1 MALVHGAQEPLGVRD
16 GLVLYLD
23 AANARS
29 YPRTGNTWFDRSG
42 NGNNGTFAGDVGYSG
57 SNFGSLTFDGTDDYV
72 PIGSTGFPTASF
84 AGTLSAWARTNT
96 ITGGFDL
103 IVSYGGTST
112 NAARFLGITNTSGGN
127 PIPCSFLFGGY
138 ANDLFASGV
147 PLNTWF
153 NMAGVYTGTNALM
166 YVNGVLVSGP
176 TAKSWNTSS
185 GNANIGR
192 QTNGSEYWNGNIA
205 QVSIY
210 NRALTAT
217 EIAQNYNALKGRYGL
232 T

>member
-1 MALVHGAQEPLGVRD
+1 MALVHGAQEPLGVRS

-29 YPRTGNTWFDRSG
+29 YPRTGPNWFDRSG
-42 NGNNGTFAGDVGYSG
+42 NGNNGTLTGGVGYSG
-57 SNFGSLTFDGTDDYV
+57 TNFGSLTFDGTDDYV
-72 PIGSTGFPTASF
+72 PIGSTGFPTTSS

-96 ITGGFDL
+96 ITGGFDF
-103 IVSYGGTST
+103 IVSYGAGFT
-112 NAARFLGITNTSGGN
+112 NSARFLGINNSTY
-127 PIPCSFLFGGY
+127 LFGGY
-138 ANDLFASGV
+138 ANDITASGV

-176 TAKSWNTSS
+176 TAKSWGTTS
-185 GNANIGR
+185 GNASVGR
-192 QTNGSEYWNGNIA
+192 QANNSEYWNGNIS

-217 EIAQNYNALKGRYGL
+217 EVAQNYNALKSRYI
-232 T
+232 

>member
-1 MALVHGAQEPLGVRD
+1 MALVHGAKEPLGVSS

-29 YPRTGNTWFDRSG
+29 YPRTGPTWFDRSG
-42 NGNNGTFAGDVGYSG
+42 NGNNGTLTGVGYSG
-57 SNFGSLTFDGTDDYV
+57 SNFGSFSFDGTDDYV
-72 PIGSTGFPTASF
+72 PIGSTGFPFGSS

-96 ITGGFDL
+96 ITGSFDNMGNVF
-103 IVSYGGTST
+103 IVSYGNPNTGNS
-112 NAARFLGITNTSGGN
+112 RFLGINNSTY
-127 PIPCSFLFGGY
+127 LFGGY
-138 ANDLFASGV
+138 NADITASGV

-153 NMAGVYTGTNALM
+153 NMAGVYTGSNALM

-176 TAKSWNTSS
+176 TARSWNTV
-185 GNANIGR
+185 ANSTQVGR
-192 QTNGSEYWNGNIA
+192 QTNHGEYWSGNIS

-217 EIAQNYNALKGRYGL
+217 EVAQNYNALKSRYI
-232 T
+232 

>member
-42 NGNNGTFAGDVGYSG
+42 NGNDGTFAGDVRYSE

-72 PIGSTGFPTASF
+72 PIGSTGFPTGSS

-96 ITGGFDL
+96 LTGGFVF
-103 IVSYGGTST
+103 IVSYGGAGT
-112 NAARFLGITNTSGGN
+112 NAARFLGINSST
-127 PIPCSFLFGGY
+127 FLFGGY
-138 ANDLFASGV
+138 ANDISASGV

-176 TAKSWNTSS
+176 TAKSWSTNS
-185 GNANIGR
+185 GNASVGR
-192 QTNGSEYWNGNIA
+192 QTNGGEYWNGNIA

>member
-42 NGNNGTFAGDVGYSG
+42 NGNDGTFAGDVGYSG

-72 PIGSTGFPTASF
+72 PIGSTGFPFSSS

-96 ITGGFDL
+96 ITGGFDF
-103 IVSYGGTST
+103 IVSYGGAST
-112 NAARFLGITNTSGGN
+112 NVARFLGINSST
-127 PIPCSFLFGGY
+127 FFFGGY
-138 ANDLFASGV
+138 ANDITASGV

-176 TAKSWNTSS
+176 TAKSWSTNS
-185 GNANIGR
+185 GNASVGR
-192 QTNGSEYWNGNIA
+192 QTNGREYWNGNIS
-205 QVSIY
+205 QVSVY

-217 EIAQNYNALKGRYGL
+217 EIAQNYNAFKGRYGL

>member
-1 MALVHGAQEPLGVRD
+1 MSLIYINPYTFAAAGIVTS
-16 GLVLYLD
+16 GLVLNLD
-23 AANARS
+23 AGDAAS
-29 YPRTGNTWFDRSG
+29 YPGSGTTWTDLSG
-42 NGNNGTFAGDVGYSG
+42 NGNNGTLTNMDGTNFDSANGGSLEFNG
-57 SNFGSLTFDGTDDYV
+57 SNEFV
-72 PIGSTGFPTASF
+72 PIGSTGFPTSNS

-96 ITGGFDL
+96 ITGGFVF
-103 IVSYGGTST
+103 IVSYGGAGTSL
-112 NAARFLGITNTSGGN
+112 ARFLGIANST
-127 PIPCSFLFGGY
+127 FLFGGY
-138 ANDLFASGV
+138 ANDITASGV

-192 QTNGSEYWNGNIA
+192 QTNGNEYWNGNIS

-210 NRALTAT
+210 NRALTAAEVT
-217 EIAQNYNALKGRYGL
+217 QNYNALKSRYGL
-232 T
+232 

>member
-42 NGNNGTFAGDVGYSG
+42 NGNDGTFAGDVRYSE

-72 PIGSTGFPTASF
+72 PIGSTGFPTLSS

-96 ITGGFDL
+96 ITGSFSF

-112 NAARFLGITNTSGGN
+112 NVARFLGINSST
-127 PIPCSFLFGGY
+127 FLFGGY
-138 ANDLFASGV
+138 ANDISASGV

-176 TAKSWNTSS
+176 TAKSWSTNS
-185 GNANIGR
+185 GNASVGR
-192 QTNGSEYWNGNIA
+192 QTNGGEYWNGNIA

-210 NRALTAT
+210 NRALSAT